1 MTAVPKNKAMFW
13 AGWIVTGIVG
23 LMLAFSGAMKF
34 SGMEDVQKEFTR
46 LGYTDGAAVTI
57 GIIEVACLVLYLF
70 PRTAVLGAV
79 LLTGYLG
86 GATATHVRIHDPPD
100 KLIPPLIAGALV
112 WLALF
117 LREPRVRA
125 ILPWMTSDGP
135 RDVN

>member
-1 MTAVPKNKAMFW
+1 MATPPMNKAMTW
-13 AGWIVTGIVG
+13 AGWIITGLVG
-23 LMLAFSGAMKF
+23 LMLTFSAVMKF
-34 SGMEDVQKEFTR
+34 SGMEEVQKEFAR

-57 GIIEVACLVLYLF
+57 GIIEIACLIIYLF

-100 KLIPPLIAGALV
+100 KVIGPLIGGGLV

-117 LREPRVRA
+117 LRERRVRA
-125 ILPWMTSDGP
+125 ILPWMTRADA
-135 RDVN
+135 NATK